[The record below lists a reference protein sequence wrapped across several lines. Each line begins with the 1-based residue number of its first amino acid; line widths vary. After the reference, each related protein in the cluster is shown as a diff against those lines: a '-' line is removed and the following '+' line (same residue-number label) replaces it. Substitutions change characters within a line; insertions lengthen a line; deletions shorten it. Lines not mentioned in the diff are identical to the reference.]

1 METIPINT
9 VKEIRDIKTD
19 ELRGYL
25 VDRAYVPLDSANMM
39 YQAVQKWIREGNTP
53 EPAYTAEGRLEYFK
67 NELYK
72 ELKDATVSELKTLTI
87 HSTTID
93 KEVDAG
99 DNALLDIYG
108 LLEVLVND
116 TDTIDFRL
124 ADNTFVT
131 VTKADL
137 INIKKEIVEARQ
149 KIRQNKWKIEKEI
162 NDLKDPDVASKAKI
176 DLANGKLDI
185 PEETTD
191 TQP

>member
-1 METIPINT
+1 ML
-9 VKEIRDIKTD
+9 VKEIRNIETD
-19 ELRGYL
+19 TLQGYEI
-25 VDRAYVPLDSANMM
+25 DGMFVPLDPSNRH
-39 YQAVQKWIREGNTP
+39 YQEILRWIEEGNTP
-53 EPAYTAEGRLEYFK
+53 EPAYTAEERLNYIK
-67 NELYK
+67 NKLYK
-72 ELKDATVSELKTLTI
+72 KLKDATVSELKTLTM

-137 INIKKEIVEARQ
+137 ISIKKEIVEARQ

-176 DLANGKLDI
+176 DLTNGKLDI